1 MNHKVF
7 DIERY
12 LLENTIA
19 RTGDEFL
26 KKYVVDYELYEELM
40 KGIPIPTG
48 EIFESFKKRLLRDV
62 KPFIRKLG

>member
-1 MNHKVF
+1 MSHKVF

-19 RTGDEFL
+19 KTGDEFL

-40 KGIPIPTG
+40 NGIPIPDG
-48 EIFESFKKRLLRDV
+48 EIFESFKKRLLREV
-62 KPFIRKLG
+62 KSYVRRI